1 MMKSIKIF
9 FLTSILLISIFLF
22 VGCWNYREVDDIN
35 IVAGTAIDKGIHK
48 EYMISIEILES
59 SIGKESP
66 TTSKLIVAEGESIF
80 DAVRNAIAISGKKLY
95 WSHNKI
101 LILSKEVAQEG
112 ITEVIDWFLR
122 DAETRSD
129 VYILVS
135 KGTSAKEILEK
146 KQKDEKIEQVVSFNL
161 HDILVNQKVL
171 SKAPNI
177 QIWQLTNDIVD
188 EGIMAI
194 APSVELAKVDH
205 NDCPEILGTAFFK
218 NDQLIGFLSENETK
232 YLLFLRNQIKGGLLN
247 LSPEDNKKN
256 PTITFEIFDNKTKLQ
271 PVTKDKEIAM
281 NINIDTHLAVGTIKG
296 TKNYLTDKEIIQ
308 LEKDVADMIKTNC
321 ENLIKKMQSE
331 YKADIFG
338 FGAKIRAHKPAFWKD
353 MGKNW
358 ENVFENLEVHINVN
372 VGIIN
377 GSTTAKPLE
386 VGD

>member
-122 DAETRSD
+122 DVETRSD

-146 KQKDEKIEQVVSFNL
+146 KQKDEKIEQVVS
-161 HDILVNQKVL
+161 
-171 SKAPNI
+171 
-177 QIWQLTNDIVD
+177 
-188 EGIMAI
+188 
-194 APSVELAKVDH
+194 
-205 NDCPEILGTAFFK
+205 
-218 NDQLIGFLSENETK
+218 LIC
-232 YLLFLRNQIKGGLLN
+232 
-247 LSPEDNKKN
+247 
-256 PTITFEIFDNKTKLQ
+256 TIFW
-271 PVTKDKEIAM
+271 
-281 NINIDTHLAVGTIKG
+281 
-296 TKNYLTDKEIIQ
+296 
-308 LEKDVADMIKTNC
+308 
-321 ENLIKKMQSE
+321 LIKKFSPKHLTFK
-331 YKADIFG
+331 YG
-338 FGAKIRAHKPAFWKD
+338 
-353 MGKNW
+353 N
-358 ENVFENLEVHINVN
+358 
-372 VGIIN
+372 
-377 GSTTAKPLE
+377 
-386 VGD
+386 